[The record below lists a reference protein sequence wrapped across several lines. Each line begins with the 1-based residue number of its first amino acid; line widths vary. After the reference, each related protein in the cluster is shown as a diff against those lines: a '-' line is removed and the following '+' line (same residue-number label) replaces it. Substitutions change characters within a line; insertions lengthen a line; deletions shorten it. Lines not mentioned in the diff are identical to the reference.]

1 MPVTAR
7 LSRRFYETFGD
18 DIANELVEWFNR
30 VDDAY
35 RSEFRDLFEVHF
47 ARFDAKL
54 EQRLAE
60 MRAETGARMGQ
71 LEAKLEQR
79 LAETRAE
86 ASARIGQ
93 LDAKLEQ
100 RVAEVKGDLRAEIA
114 GVRSGLMKWM
124 FILWAGNVV
133 ATAGLVFGAVSLLR
147 R

>member
-1 MPVTAR
+1 MTAR

-35 RSEFRDLFEVHF
+35 RSEFQDLFDVHF

-71 LEAKLEQR
+71 VEAKLEQR
-79 LAETRAE
+79 LAETG
-86 ASARIGQ
+86 ARPGQ
-93 LDAKLEQ
+93 LDAKIEQ
-100 RVAEVKGDLRAEIA
+100 RLAEVKGDLRAEIA

-124 FILWAGNVV
+124 FIFWAGNVV
-133 ATAGLVFGAVSLLR
+133 ATAGLAFGAVSLLR